1 MMSWNSQMEFQYT
14 DTTLPYDSIGSFM
27 DFFGGMAYDHLN
39 YIFADVPYAQEN
51 SSVNTNMYK
60 FVFSEPESF
69 SYYDYSP
76 GYSVSGQ
83 VCGNEGQDCHIENSQ
98 TLADNDVVAANMH
111 REDNS
116 ISTPHANSV
125 ECSRVYQ
132 NTCDNEVVWQDNID
146 PDNMTYEELL
156 ELGEAVGTQSRGL
169 SQDLISL
176 LPVTKFKC
184 GLFSRKRS
192 RKERCVICQMEYKR
206 GDRQITLPCKHVYH
220 TSCGS
225 KWLSINKACPVCYT
239 EVVVVD
245 ASKR

>member
-51 SSVNTNMYK
+51 SSVNTNLYK
-60 FVFSEPESF
+60 FGFSEPESF

-76 GYSVSGQ
+76 GYSVTGQ

>member
-51 SSVNTNMYK
+51 SSVNTNLYK
-60 FVFSEPESF
+60 FGFSEPESF

-76 GYSVSGQ
+76 GYSVTGQ

-225 KWLSINKACPVCYT
+225 MWLSINKACPVCYT